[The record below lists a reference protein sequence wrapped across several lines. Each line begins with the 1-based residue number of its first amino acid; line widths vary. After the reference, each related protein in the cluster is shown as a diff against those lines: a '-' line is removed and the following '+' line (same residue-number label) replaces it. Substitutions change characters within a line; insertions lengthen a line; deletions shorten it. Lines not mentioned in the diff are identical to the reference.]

1 MIKFF
6 GKQFAANRAEFTVAS
21 QRGER
26 VDGVCRLLHLAK
38 SGAEVLVETPTGVP
52 MAIFQTGGRFFAVR
66 ARDPSHSSGPWVLSP
81 HFDVAT
87 ERLLGIRGAEQAS
100 LSTAAAT
107 FYGEALYASCRLP
120 RAPEAL
126 AA

>member
-6 GKQFAANRAEFTVAS
+6 GKQFAANHAELVAMS

-26 VDGVCRLLHLAK
+26 VDGVCRLLYLAK
-38 SGAEVLVETPTGVP
+38 AGAEILVETPTGVP
-52 MAIFQTGGRFFAVR
+52 MAIFQTGGRCFAVR

-87 ERLLGIRGAEQAS
+87 ERLLGIRGVDRAGVAV
-100 LSTAAAT
+100 AAAT
-107 FYGEALYASCRLP
+107 FYSNALPAMCRLP
-120 RAPEAL
+120 REPETL